1 MAHLDSGSTPLLTID
16 DLSVTFNTPTGPVE
30 AVQQAGLVVNPG
42 EAVALVGESGSGKS
56 VTALSVLGLLPYPK
70 ATHPSGSIRFNDQ
83 ELLGAGEKALMQIRG
98 DRISMI
104 FQEPMTSLNPLH
116 SVEKQITEILKQKA
130 NFSARQVRDKVIELL
145 QRVHIQEPESRL
157 GAYPHQLSGGQ
168 RQRVMIAMALAN
180 EPDLL
185 IADEPTTAV
194 DVTTQA
200 QILELMS
207 ELREHSGM
215 SVLLITHDLDV
226 VRKTAE
232 RVYVMQAGRIIENG
246 DTTSVF
252 RAPTQTYTQ
261 QLIAA
266 EPQPRSRF
274 IPENAP
280 VVLQC
285 KQIQVWFPIKKGV
298 LRKTVDHIKATDDVD
313 LSIRA
318 GETVG
323 VVGESG
329 SGKTSLALA
338 LLRLISSRGEI
349 KLLGHPVQGL
359 RQRSLKPLRRQM
371 QVVFQDPFGSLSP
384 RLSVGQIVAEG
395 LVAHGIGNETE
406 QQEKVMSV
414 LEEVGLDPDTRH
426 RYPHEFSG
434 GQRQR
439 IALARAM
446 IMRPEVLVLDEPT
459 SALDRSV
466 QVQMIDLLQS
476 LQQLHGLAY
485 LFISHDLKVI
495 RALSD
500 WIIVMRQGKVVEQGH
515 ADTIFDSPTHPYT
528 RALMSAAFDLAVTD
542 TNTVAQ

>member
-1 MAHLDSGSTPLLTID
+1 MTQLESDSTPLLTID
-16 DLSVTFNTPTGPVE
+16 NLSVTFNTPASSVE
-30 AVQQAGLVVNPG
+30 AVQQADLVVNRG

-83 ELLGAGEKALMQIRG
+83 ELLGASENALMQIRG
-98 DRISMI
+98 NRISMI

-130 NFSARQVRDKVIELL
+130 KLSTRQTRDKVIELL

-157 GAYPHQLSGGQ
+157 GAFPHQLSGGQ

-180 EPDLL
+180 DPDLL

-200 QILELMS
+200 QILELIS
-207 ELREHSGM
+207 ELRERSGM

-246 DTTSVF
+246 ETTSVF
-252 RAPTQTYTQ
+252 RTPTQTYTQ
-261 QLIAA
+261 QLIAS
-266 EPQPRSRF
+266 EPQPRSRS
-274 IPENAP
+274 IPDNEA
-280 VVLQC
+280 VALQG

-298 LRKTVDHIKATDDVD
+298 LRKTVDHIKATDGVD
-313 LSIRA
+313 LTIRM
-318 GETVG
+318 GETIG

-349 KLLGHPVQGL
+349 KLLGQSIQGL
-359 RQRSLKPLRRQM
+359 RQKSLKALRRQI

-384 RLSVGQIVAEG
+384 RLSVGQIVTEG

-406 QQEKVMSV
+406 RQEKVIQV
-414 LEEVGLDPDTRH
+414 LEEMGLDPDTRH

-446 IMRPEVLVLDEPT
+446 VMQPKMLILDEPT

-466 QVQMIDLLQS
+466 QAQMIDLLQS
-476 LQQLHGLAY
+476 LQEMRGLAY

-500 WIIVMRQGKVVEQGH
+500 QIIVMRQGKVVEQGD
-515 ADTIFDSPTHPYT
+515 ANAIFNSPTHPYT
-528 RALMSAAFDLAVTD
+528 RALISAAFDLTVPDPTVVT
-542 TNTVAQ
+542 Q

>member
-1 MAHLDSGSTPLLTID
+1 MAHLDSVSTPLLTID
-16 DLSVTFNTPTGPVE
+16 DLSVTFSTPAGPVE
-30 AVQQAGLVVNPG
+30 AVQQADLVVNRG
-42 EAVALVGESGSGKS
+42 ETVALVGESGSGKS

-70 ATHPSGSIRFNDQ
+70 ATHPSGSIRFDDQ
-83 ELLGAGEKALMQIRG
+83 ELLGAGDKALMRIRG

-116 SVEKQITEILKQKA
+116 SVEKQITETLKQKA
-130 NFSARQVRDKVIELL
+130 NLSAQQVRDRVIELL
-145 QRVHIQEPESRL
+145 QRVHIHEPESRL

-185 IADEPTTAV
+185 IADAPTTAV

-200 QILELMS
+200 QILELIA

-232 RVYVMQAGRIIENG
+232 RVYVMQAGKIIEDG
-246 DTTSVF
+246 DTASVF
-252 RAPTQTYTQ
+252 RAPARTYTQ

-266 EPQPRSRF
+266 EPQPRSRS

-280 VVLQC
+280 VVLQG
-285 KQIQVWFPIKKGV
+285 KKIQVWFPIKKGV
-298 LRKTVDHIKATDDVD
+298 LRKTVDHIKATDDVN

-349 KLLGHPVQGL
+349 ELLGRPLQGL
-359 RQRSLKPLRRQM
+359 RQQSLKPLRRQM

-395 LVAHGIGNETE
+395 LVAHNIGNETE
-406 QQEKVMSV
+406 QQEKVIHA
-414 LEEVGLDPDTRH
+414 LEEVGLDPSTRH

-446 IMRPEVLVLDEPT
+446 IMQPEVLVLDEPT

-466 QVQMIDLLQS
+466 QAQMINLLQK
-476 LQQLHGLAY
+476 LQHDHALAY

-500 WIIVMRQGKVVEQGH
+500 QIIVMRQGKVVEQGD
-515 ADTIFDSPTHPYT
+515 AETILDNPTHPYT
-528 RALMSAAFDLAVTD
+528 QALMSAAFDLTVSD
-542 TNTVAQ
+542 TSVVSQ

>member
-1 MAHLDSGSTPLLTID
+1 MAHLDSVSTPLLTID
-16 DLSVTFNTPTGPVE
+16 DLSVTFNTPAGPVE
-30 AVQQAGLVVNPG
+30 AVQQADLVVTRG
-42 EAVALVGESGSGKS
+42 ETVALVGESGSGKS

-70 ATHPSGSIRFNDQ
+70 ATHPSGSIRFDDQ
-83 ELLGAGEKALMQIRG
+83 ELLGAGDKALMRIRG

-116 SVEKQITEILKQKA
+116 SVEKQITETLKQKA
-130 NFSARQVRDKVIELL
+130 NLSVPQAREKVIELL
-145 QRVHIQEPESRL
+145 QMVHIQEPESRL

-200 QILELMS
+200 QILELIA

-232 RVYVMQAGRIIENG
+232 RVYVMQAGRIIEDG
-246 DTTSVF
+246 DTASVF
-252 RAPTQTYTQ
+252 RAPAQTYTQ

-266 EPQPRSRF
+266 EPQPRSHS

-280 VVLQC
+280 VVLQG

-298 LRKTVDHIKATDDVD
+298 LRKTVDHIKATDDVN

-349 KLLGHPVQGL
+349 ELLGRPLQGL
-359 RQRSLKPLRRQM
+359 RQRSLKPLRRQI

-384 RLSVGQIVAEG
+384 RLSVGQIIAEG
-395 LVAHGIGNETE
+395 LVAHDIGNPTE
-406 QQEKVMSV
+406 QQEKVIQV
-414 LEEVGLDPDTRH
+414 LEEMGLAPATRH

-446 IMRPEVLVLDEPT
+446 IMQPEVLVLDEPT

-466 QVQMIDLLQS
+466 QAQMINLLQK
-476 LQQLHGLAY
+476 LQHDHGLAY

-500 WIIVMRQGKVVEQGH
+500 HIIVMRQGKVVEQGD
-515 ADTIFDSPTHPYT
+515 ADTIFDNPTHPYT
-528 RALMSAAFDLAVTD
+528 RALMSAAFDLTVSD
-542 TNTVAQ
+542 TSVVAQ

>member
-1 MAHLDSGSTPLLTID
+1 M
-16 DLSVTFNTPTGPVE
+16 
-30 AVQQAGLVVNPG
+30 
-42 EAVALVGESGSGKS
+42 
-56 VTALSVLGLLPYPK
+56 TALSVLGLLPYPK

-83 ELLGAGEKALMQIRG
+83 ELLGAGDKALMRIRG

-116 SVEKQITEILKQKA
+116 GVEKQITEILKQKA
-130 NFSARQVRDKVIELL
+130 NLSAREARQKVIELL
-145 QRVHIQEPESRL
+145 HLVHIQEPESRL
-157 GAYPHQLSGGQ
+157 AAYPHQLSGGQ

-200 QILELMS
+200 QILELIA
-207 ELREHSGM
+207 ELTEHSGM

-232 RVYVMQAGRIIENG
+232 RVYVMQAGRIIEDG
-246 DTTSVF
+246 DTASVF
-252 RAPTQTYTQ
+252 RAPAQTYTQ

-266 EPQPRSRF
+266 EPQPRSRS

-280 VVLQC
+280 VVLQG

-298 LRKTVDHIKATDDVD
+298 LRKTVDHIKATDDVN

-349 KLLGHPVQGL
+349 ELLGRPLQGL
-359 RQRSLKPLRRQM
+359 RQRSLKPLRRQI

-395 LVAHGIGNETE
+395 LVAHEIGNETE
-406 QQEKVMSV
+406 QQEKVIQV
-414 LEEVGLDPDTRH
+414 LEEVGLDPATRH

-446 IMRPEVLVLDEPT
+446 IMQPEVLVLDEPT

-466 QVQMIDLLQS
+466 QAQMIDLLQS
-476 LQQLHGLAY
+476 LQQAHALAY

-500 WIIVMRQGKVVEQGH
+500 QIIVMRRGKVVEKGA
-515 ADTIFDSPTHPYT
+515 ADTIFDNPEHPYT
-528 RALMSAAFDLAVTD
+528 RALISASFDLAVTD
-542 TNTVAQ
+542 ANAVAQ